1 MMFGCLCRINARVST
16 TFSLIEPGG
25 RGSRAAATLLYQ
37 TLFGIVS
44 TVAIRIGRAAVD
56 QFDHHSQ
63 DFAQRWRDIYRG
75 MRQHCPAA
83 HSDRH
88 DGFSVLTRYDDIK
101 KVLADPETFVSG
113 RELSFDG
120 NVVRGGATVPTNP
133 VRMGMM
139 EMDPPVSQAYRKLL
153 APLLSRK
160 AIDAYRPRMQE
171 IVSWTIDRVIERG
184 AIDFVDEIANPLPAL
199 VSLDY
204 FGLSLDKW
212 EQYATTLHKAV
223 YREKGSVRD
232 LLALVDDVRSTVAE
246 RRTTAGERGDLV
258 DALLTGEVNG
268 EPLDD
273 EMVTELLFMLLNG
286 GIDTSTALI
295 AHMFGYLAEQPSDR
309 DRLIADPSLIP
320 SAVDEMLRYF
330 PPGTGVARTVA
341 KPVEIEGHR
350 FEPGDRVYC
359 AIGGANLDPT
369 IFTHPDEVHL
379 DRDNGGKHLSFGFG
393 VHRCL
398 GSFLAPMELTVLL
411 TEALR
416 RMPDYVIDRE
426 RVRQYPTIPLV
437 NGYLAMPATFTPGP
451 RVLTGFASAL
461 PVRLEPAT
469 AN

>member
-1 MMFGCLCRINARVST
+1 MSQCQSAST
-16 TFSLIEPGG
+16 LF
-25 RGSRAAATLLYQ
+25 YQ
-37 TLFGIVS
+37 TLFGIVA
-44 TVAIRIGRAAVD
+44 TVAVRTGRAAVD
-56 QFDHHSQ
+56 QFDHHSP
-63 DFAQRWRDIYRG
+63 DFAQHWRDIYAD
-75 MRQHCPAA
+75 MRQHCPVA

-88 DGFSVLTRYDDIK
+88 GGFSVLTRYDDIK

-113 RELSFDG
+113 RELSFGG
-120 NVVRGGATVPTNP
+120 NVVGGGATVPTNP

-171 IVSWTIDRVIERG
+171 IVSWTIDRVIECGRV
-184 AIDFVDEIANPLPAL
+184 DFVDEIANPLPAM

-204 FGLSLDKW
+204 FGLALDKW
-212 EQYATTLHKAV
+212 ERYATTLHKAV

-232 LLALVDDVRSTVAE
+232 LAVLIDDVRSTVVE
-246 RRTTAGERGDLV
+246 RRATAGDRADVV
-258 DALLTGEVNG
+258 DALLTGEVDG
-268 EPLDD
+268 QPLDD
-273 EMVTELLFMLLNG
+273 DMVTELLFMLLNG

-295 AHMFGYLAEQPSDR
+295 AHMFGYLDAHPGDR
-309 DRLIADPSLIP
+309 ETLIADPALIP

-341 KPVEIEGHR
+341 KPVQIDGHR
-350 FEPGDRVYC
+350 FMPGDRVFC
-359 AIGGANLDPT
+359 AIGGANLDPAV
-369 IFTHPDEVHL
+369 FPHPDEVRL
-379 DRDNGGKHLSFGFG
+379 DRENSSKHLSFGFG

-411 TEALR
+411 GEVLR
-416 RMPDYVIDRE
+416 RMPDYVIDRD

-469 AN
+469 AG

>member
-1 MMFGCLCRINARVST
+1 M
-16 TFSLIEPGG
+16 
-25 RGSRAAATLLYQ
+25 
-37 TLFGIVS
+37 
-44 TVAIRIGRAAVD
+44 D

-63 DFAQRWRDIYRG
+63 EFAQHWRDIYAG
-75 MRQHCPAA
+75 MRQQCPVA

-113 RELSFDG
+113 RDLSFGD
-120 NVVRGGATVPTNP
+120 NVVKGGATVPTNP

-171 IVSWTIDRVIERG
+171 IVSWTIDRVIECG
-184 AIDFVDEIANPLPAL
+184 SIDFVDAIANPLPAM

-204 FGLSLDKW
+204 FGLSLEKW

-223 YREKGSVRD
+223 YREKGSARD
-232 LLALVDDVRSTVAE
+232 LIALVDDVRSTVVE
-246 RRTTAGERGDLV
+246 RRATAGERGDLV

-273 EMVTELLFMLLNG
+273 DMVTELLFMLLNG

-295 AHMFGYLAEQPSDR
+295 AHMFDYLGEHQRDR
-309 DRLIADPSLIP
+309 DALIADPALIP
-320 SAVDEMLRYF
+320 SAIDEMLRYF
-330 PPGTGVARTVA
+330 APGTGVGRTVA
-341 KPVEIEGHR
+341 KPVEIAGHR
-350 FEPGDRVYC
+350 FTPGDRVYC
-359 AIGGANLDPT
+359 AIGGANLDPA
-369 IFTHPDEVHL
+369 IFAHPGEVHL
-379 DRDNGGKHLSFGFG
+379 DRENGGKHLSFGFG

-398 GSFLAPMELTVLL
+398 GSFLAPMELTALLGEVLQ
-411 TEALR
+411 
-416 RMPDYVIDRE
+416 RMPDYVIDRA

-437 NGYLAMPATFTPGP
+437 NGYLSMPATFTPGP
-451 RVLTGFASAL
+451 PVLAGFASAL
-461 PVRLEPAT
+461 PVRLEPA
-469 AN
+469 AAG